1 MPLYLYKYVLV
12 SLLNFC
18 IIIIQK
24 FAVNA
29 KKCTLTYIG
38 DVNRVIIVISNLCN
52 LNDNIIFLHSSL
64 PRLIVTYS
72 D

>member
-1 MPLYLYKYVLV
+1 MPLYLYKYALV

-29 KKCTLTYIG
+29 KKCALTYIA
-38 DVNRVIIVISNLCN
+38 DVNRVIIVISNCV
-52 LNDNIIFLHSSL
+52 I
-64 PRLIVTYS
+64 
-72 D
+72 